1 MATMVGTQRNLVKL
15 LNSLIELDLDAVAAY
30 RAAIERLENTADKNQ
45 MGAFMED
52 HERHITELTQV
63 VESWGEDA
71 AENVDLKAVLTQGKV
86 VIGALFG
93 DRAILMAMKTNE
105 DDTNTRE
112 SGSAR
117 RRATDFSSQSRRR
130 APSSCLYRAASR
142 PRGDRSLDLPSLT
155 QPFEA

>member
-105 DDTNTRE
+105 DDTNTAYDRAC
-112 SGSAR
+112 AR
-117 RRATDFSSQSRRR
+117 A
-130 APSSCLYRAASR
+130 
-142 PRGDRSLDLPSLT
+142 DLPEDVRRILVRNRDDEHRHRAYIEQRLGREETGAST
-155 QPFEA
+155 YRR